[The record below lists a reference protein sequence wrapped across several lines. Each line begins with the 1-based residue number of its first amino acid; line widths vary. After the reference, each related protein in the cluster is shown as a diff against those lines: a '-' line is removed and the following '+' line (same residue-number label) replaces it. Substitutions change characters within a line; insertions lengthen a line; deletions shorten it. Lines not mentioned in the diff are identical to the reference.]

1 MKKEILNIETVHQ
14 CNCCMGCKTLHPLV
28 SVVDLSEAN
37 LEQRTI
43 RCDFYTIILIEGEAG
58 KLMYGR
64 KYYDYS
70 NATLIFRM
78 PGEKESHYLD
88 RLKSVAGSALQP
100 RFANSL
106 KGIEIYG
113 QRGAAERA
121 LKLPLPRASR
131 TAGAGGGRSAG
142 TNLKRCD
149 PAALLV

>member
-70 NATLIFRM
+70 NATLIFR
-78 PGEKESHYLD
+78 S
-88 RLKSVAGSALQP
+88 
-100 RFANSL
+100 
-106 KGIEIYG
+106 
-113 QRGAAERA
+113 
-121 LKLPLPRASR
+121 RASPL
-131 TAGAGGGRSAG
+131 SWI
-142 TNLKRCD
+142 
-149 PAALLV
+149 

>member
-78 PGEKESHYLD
+78 PGESIKLGIDNMLAPKGRMLAFHPDLM
-88 RLKSVAGSALQP
+88 AHTALGNHIGDYSFFSTN
-100 RFANSL
+100 RTSRCIFH
-106 KGIEIYG
+106 
-113 QRGAAERA
+113 RA
-121 LKLPLPRASR
+121 
-131 TAGAGGGRSAG
+131 
-142 TNLKRCD
+142 KR
-149 PAALLV
+149 

>member
-78 PGEKESHYLD
+78 PGESIKLD
-88 RLKSVAGSALQP
+88 IDNMLAP
-100 RFANSL
+100 
-106 KGIEIYG
+106 KGQMLTFHPDLMAHTLHWGTTSETIPSFSTNRTSRCIFH
-113 QRGAAERA
+113 RA
-121 LKLPLPRASR
+121 
-131 TAGAGGGRSAG
+131 
-142 TNLKRCD
+142 KR
-149 PAALLV
+149 